1 MPSEYTVSPKLS
13 DNTAGWGCL
22 MGSDRKYCAICAW
35 RANCQ
40 KKFSVSTDATGQV
53 HCPDY
58 SRDLAIRDKDID
70 EALKQDQS
78 V

>member
-1 MPSEYTVSPKLS
+1 MGGGA
-13 DNTAGWGCL
+13 N
-22 MGSDRKYCAICAW
+22 MGSNRKYCAICAW

-58 SRDLAIRDKDID
+58 SRDLTIKDRDID
-70 EALKQDQS
+70 EALRKEQNG
-78 V
+78 

>member
-1 MPSEYTVSPKLS
+1 
-13 DNTAGWGCL
+13 
-22 MGSDRKYCAICAW
+22 MGSGRKYCGICAW

-58 SRDLAIRDKDID
+58 SRDLAIKDKDID
-70 EALKQDQS
+70 EALKKEQNA
-78 V
+78 